1 MSLVFSYLFYSFCSV
16 SYFAKYLRNVNMQKL
31 EAYSEVATQKI
42 LILILINSWTFT
54 LYDSFL
60 FYSSR
65 SMKRHSIMIHET
77 DSCIDLLGKN
87 TLICLDMRSNNFNL
101 HIILLNFR
109 EPVQFCLIWNQK
121 NSQSFS
127 SATFMIICKFVLCS
141 LNQLTLY
148 CCWSTSCLFYL
159 SHLILVYFT

>member
-1 MSLVFSYLFYSFCSV
+1 
-16 SYFAKYLRNVNMQKL
+16 MQRL

-42 LILILINSWTFT
+42 LILILINSQTFT

-65 SMKRHSIMIHET
+65 SMNRHSIMIDET

-141 LNQLTLY
+141 LNHLTLS
-148 CCWSTSCLFYL
+148 CCCSTSKLFYL
-159 SHLILVYFT
+159 SHLTPVYLTKTVSIST